1 MSRRDKT
8 LGALQKM
15 GKAIMTPIAVLPA
28 AGLLNRLGA
37 PDVWNIPWM
46 MEAGGVIFESL
57 PLIFAIGV
65 SVGIAEENNGISAL
79 AATVGYMILT
89 RVAVSF
95 DESINMGVLGGILI
109 GVMAGILYNKYKD
122 IELPQFLGF
131 FGGKRFVPIITS
143 IFALVLGLLS
153 GYIWPHIQEGLNIL
167 GINMGKAG
175 AIGAFGFGVLNR
187 LLIPFGLHHILN
199 AVFWMELGS
208 FETAS
213 GIIVK
218 GDIARF
224 FANDPTAGTYMTG
237 FFPIMMF
244 ALPAA
249 CLAMIT
255 TAKRRKRKAVTGML
269 IGIAFTS
276 FLTGITEP
284 IEFLFI
290 FLAPGLYVIH
300 AIFTGA
306 SLAITTALGIKM
318 GFNFSA
324 GAIDYGLSFGISSK
338 PLLILPIG
346 LAFGVL
352 YYVVF
357 VFCIKKFDLPT
368 PGRIDE
374 DEGVMKKTSFR
385 EKTSALPRK
394 AKDILNAIGG
404 KKNVESVDAC
414 ITRVRLSLKDDSKV
428 NEEKLKKL
436 GVISIMRMGE
446 GNLQIVVGTIAD
458 PLVTQMKKIIKK

>member
-1 MSRRDKT
+1 MARKDRF

-15 GKAIMTPIAVLPA
+15 GKALMTPIAVLPA

-46 MEAGGVIFESL
+46 MQAGGVIFESL

-95 DESINMGVLGGILI
+95 DTSIIIGVLGGILI
-109 GVMAGILYNKYKD
+109 GVMAGILYNKYKE

-143 IFALVLGLLS
+143 ILALALGLLA
-153 GYIWPHIQEGLNIL
+153 GYVWPTIQEWLNIL
-167 GINMGKAG
+167 GISMGKAG

-199 AVFWMELGS
+199 AVFWMELGN

-213 GIIVK
+213 GIIAK

-224 FANDPTAGTYMTG
+224 FALDPTAGTYMTG

-284 IEFLFI
+284 IEFLFM
-290 FLAPGLYVIH
+290 FLAPGLYLIH
-300 AIFTGA
+300 ALLTGV
-306 SLAITTALGIKM
+306 SLALTTALGIRM

-338 PLLILPIG
+338 PLWILPIG
-346 LAFGVL
+346 LVFGVL
-352 YYVVF
+352 YYVIF
-357 VFCIKKFDLPT
+357 VFCIKKFNIPT
-368 PGRIDE
+368 PGRINE
-374 DEGVMKKTSFR
+374 DENRHEEPSFR
-385 EKTSALPRK
+385 ETVSGLSTK
-394 AKDILNAIGG
+394 AKDIINAIGG
-404 KKNVESVDAC
+404 KKNVEAVDAC
-414 ITRVRLSLKDDSKV
+414 ITRVRLSIKDDSKV
-428 NEEKLKKL
+428 NDEKLRKL
-436 GVISIMRMGE
+436 GITAIMRMGE

-458 PLVTQMKKIIKK
+458 PLVTQMKKILKK

>member
-1 MSRRDKT
+1 MARKDRF

-15 GKAIMTPIAVLPA
+15 GKALMTPIAVLPA

-46 MEAGGVIFESL
+46 MQAGGVIFENL

-79 AATVGYMILT
+79 AATVGYLILT
-89 RVAVSF
+89 KVAVSF
-95 DESINMGVLGGILI
+95 DISINMGVLGGILM
-109 GVMAGILYNKYKD
+109 GVMSGILYNKYKD

-143 IFALVLGLLS
+143 ILALALGLLA
-153 GYIWPHIQEGLNIL
+153 GYVWPAIQEWLNIL
-167 GINMGKAG
+167 GISMGKAG

-213 GIIVK
+213 GIIAK

-224 FANDPTAGTYMTG
+224 FAQDPTAGTYMTG

-284 IEFLFI
+284 IEFLFM
-290 FLAPGLYVIH
+290 FLAPGLYLIH
-300 AIFTGA
+300 CLLTGV
-306 SLAITTALGIKM
+306 SLALATTLGIRM

-338 PLLILPIG
+338 PLWILPIG
-346 LAFGVL
+346 LAFGVV
-352 YYVVF
+352 YYVIF
-357 VFCIKKFDLPT
+357 VFFIKKFNIPT
-368 PGRIDE
+368 PGRINE
-374 DEGVMKKTSFR
+374 DENGHEELSFR
-385 EKTSALPRK
+385 ETVSGLSTK

-404 KKNVESVDAC
+404 KKNVEAVDAC
-414 ITRVRLSLKDDSKV
+414 ITRVRLSIKDDSKV

-436 GVISIMRMGE
+436 GITAIMRMGE

-458 PLVTQMKKIIKK
+458 PLVTQMKKILKK

>member
-1 MSRRDKT
+1 MARKDRF

-15 GKAIMTPIAVLPA
+15 GKALMTPIAVLPA

-46 MEAGGVIFESL
+46 MQAGGVIFESL

-95 DESINMGVLGGILI
+95 DTSINMGVLGGILI
-109 GVMAGILYNKYKD
+109 GVMAGILYNKYKE

-143 IFALVLGLLS
+143 ILALALGLLA
-153 GYIWPHIQEGLNIL
+153 GYVWPTIQEWLNIL
-167 GINMGKAG
+167 GISMGKAG

-199 AVFWMELGS
+199 AVFWMELGN

-213 GIIVK
+213 GIIAK

-224 FANDPTAGTYMTG
+224 FALDPTAGTYMTG

-284 IEFLFI
+284 IEFLFM
-290 FLAPGLYVIH
+290 FLAPGLYLIH
-300 AIFTGA
+300 ALLTGV
-306 SLAITTALGIKM
+306 SLALTTALGIRM

-338 PLLILPIG
+338 PLWILPIG
-346 LAFGVL
+346 LTFGVL
-352 YYVVF
+352 YYVIF
-357 VFCIKKFDLPT
+357 VFCIKKFNIPT
-368 PGRIDE
+368 PGRINE
-374 DEGVMKKTSFR
+374 DENGHEEPSFR
-385 EKTSALPRK
+385 ETVSGLSTK
-394 AKDILNAIGG
+394 AKDIINAIGG
-404 KKNVESVDAC
+404 KKNVEAVDAC
-414 ITRVRLSLKDDSKV
+414 ITRVRLSIKDDSKV
-428 NEEKLKKL
+428 NDEKLRKL
-436 GVISIMRMGE
+436 GITAIMRMGE

-458 PLVTQMKKIIKK
+458 PLVTQMKKILKK

>member
-1 MSRRDKT
+1 MARRDKL

-65 SVGIAEENNGISAL
+65 AVGIAEENNGISAL

-95 DESINMGVLGGILI
+95 DSYINMGVLGGILT
-109 GVMAGILYNKYKD
+109 GVMAGVLYNKYKD

-131 FGGKRFVPIITS
+131 FGGKRFVPIATS
-143 IFALVLGLLS
+143 FLALILGLLA
-153 GYIWPHIQEGLNIL
+153 GYVWPPIQEALNIL
-167 GINMGKAG
+167 GISMGKAG

-224 FANDPTAGTYMTG
+224 FAQDPTAGAYMTG

-284 IEFLFI
+284 ICL
-290 FLAPGLYVIH
+290 LYTSD
-300 AIFTGA
+300 AA
-306 SLAITTALGIKM
+306 
-318 GFNFSA
+318 
-324 GAIDYGLSFGISSK
+324 
-338 PLLILPIG
+338 
-346 LAFGVL
+346 
-352 YYVVF
+352 
-357 VFCIKKFDLPT
+357 
-368 PGRIDE
+368 DE
-374 DEGVMKKTSFR
+374 
-385 EKTSALPRK
+385 
-394 AKDILNAIGG
+394 
-404 KKNVESVDAC
+404 
-414 ITRVRLSLKDDSKV
+414 
-428 NEEKLKKL
+428 
-436 GVISIMRMGE
+436 
-446 GNLQIVVGTIAD
+446 
-458 PLVTQMKKIIKK
+458 

>member
-1 MSRRDKT
+1 MARKDRF

-15 GKAIMTPIAVLPA
+15 GKALMTPIAVLPA

-46 MEAGGVIFESL
+46 MQAGGVIFESL

-95 DESINMGVLGGILI
+95 DTSINMGVLGGILI
-109 GVMAGILYNKYKD
+109 GVMAGILYNKYKE

-143 IFALVLGLLS
+143 ILALALGLLA
-153 GYIWPHIQEGLNIL
+153 GYVWPTIQEWLNIL
-167 GINMGKAG
+167 GISMGKAG

-199 AVFWMELGS
+199 AVFWMELGN

-213 GIIVK
+213 GIIAK

-224 FANDPTAGTYMTG
+224 FALDPTAGTYMTG

-284 IEFLFI
+284 IEFLFMH
-290 FLAPGLYVIH
+290 Y
-300 AIFTGA
+300 
-306 SLAITTALGIKM
+306 
-318 GFNFSA
+318 
-324 GAIDYGLSFGISSK
+324 
-338 PLLILPIG
+338 
-346 LAFGVL
+346 
-352 YYVVF
+352 
-357 VFCIKKFDLPT
+357 
-368 PGRIDE
+368 
-374 DEGVMKKTSFR
+374 
-385 EKTSALPRK
+385 
-394 AKDILNAIGG
+394 
-404 KKNVESVDAC
+404 
-414 ITRVRLSLKDDSKV
+414 
-428 NEEKLKKL
+428 
-436 GVISIMRMGE
+436 
-446 GNLQIVVGTIAD
+446 
-458 PLVTQMKKIIKK
+458 